1 MAFTRHERCKACG
14 ALYRFYDQHS
24 CAVELT
30 ESAPSLQAKHFD
42 EGKPPVDLIPWDAM
56 REVARVYGYGETK
69 YGDFNYLKGMPW
81 RRLYGST
88 LRHLFS
94 WSVGEDL
101 DKESGLPHLAHACC
115 DILMLLTYAV
125 RKLGTDNRAKL

>member
-1 MAFTRHERCKACG
+1 MPLLE
-14 ALYRFYDQHS
+14 
-24 CAVELT
+24 
-30 ESAPSLQAKHFD
+30 AKHFD

-56 REVARVYGYGETK
+56 REVSRVYGYGEVK

-81 RRLYGST
+81 RKLYGST

-115 DILMLLTYAV
+115 DILMLLTYAM
-125 RKLGTDNRAKL
+125 RNLGTDNRAKLVVETKL